1 MAQWPLEE
9 FFTQIDRGGATGGK
23 PFFLGDM
30 RSQCRPQC
38 AHCACSGPVASGKKF
53 YTEVYSMDRGQIGP
67 GWGGALAVQFPFFF
81 FGSCHPQCLRGALA
95 VQFPFFFFGSCHPHT
110 FPLGLMAQW
119 PDGVW
124 KKTPCHFFFL
134 VPWAMSLPV
143 CANEKKQKILKKRCK
158 KKVLLNRY
166 YREKIPLFFF

>member
-9 FFTQIDRGGATGGK
+9 LFTQIDRGGPTGGK

-67 GWGGALAVQFPFFF
+67 GWGGALAVQIPFFFFWQLPSAMFAWRLGSTIPFFFFWQLPSSHCPTGIYGPVARWRLEKNALPFFF
-81 FGSCHPQCLRGALA
+81 FGS
-95 VQFPFFFFGSCHPHT
+95 
-110 FPLGLMAQW
+110 LGN
-119 PDGVW
+119 
-124 KKTPCHFFFL
+124 
-134 VPWAMSLPV
+134 VPPSV
-143 CANEKKQKILKKRCK
+143 CKQKKQKILKKRCK